1 MTCTSKGCRSRYI
14 RELRLKD
21 EACRGGRE
29 EAQHM
34 NDEIKQMDIR
44 ISDQYSAIIDLEI
57 CGDKVQLC
65 FCKEE
70 KAELRQRILRCLTEA
85 YESRIKGQL

>member
-1 MTCTSKGCRSRYI
+1 
-14 RELRLKD
+14 
-21 EACRGGRE
+21 
-29 EAQHM
+29 M

-65 FCKEE
+65 FCKKE
-70 KAELRQRILRCLTEA
+70 KTELRQRILRCLTEA
-85 YESRIKGQL
+85 YELRIKGQL

>member
-1 MTCTSKGCRSRYI
+1 
-14 RELRLKD
+14 
-21 EACRGGRE
+21 
-29 EAQHM
+29 
-34 NDEIKQMDIR
+34 MDIR

-70 KAELRQRILRCLTEA
+70 KEELRQRILRCLTEA

>member
-1 MTCTSKGCRSRYI
+1 MNCTSKVYRRRYI
-14 RELRLKD
+14 RELRARG

-70 KAELRQRILRCLTEA
+70 KAELRRRILRCLTEA
-85 YESRIKGQL
+85 YELRIKGQL